1 MDLKLNR
8 KDQLP
13 IHTQLKAQLTHLIR
27 TNQLIAGAQLPT
39 VRQLAGFLRVN
50 RNTVSKVFSEM
61 EREGYLSCVPGRGT
75 FVSSPKMESK
85 MKAEKMQ
92 KLLAVVD
99 DAIERAK
106 SLGFSSEDFSL
117 TLYARTQTAPAVKR
131 LPKLRLLF
139 VECNQPQ
146 VNLFSAELREALSI
160 PIDGMLLRDLKKMVR
175 RTPGSIKRYALIV
188 TTFYHIHEVQ
198 TLLAKARAEVLGL
211 LVEAGLETLVR
222 LTALPEGTKVGA
234 ACNEW
239 TGSEN
244 LKLSIENAGLK
255 HLNMVLG
262 CGQDEEGLKKMI
274 DEVSVIVCSVLAEK
288 KIRAMAPRDKEI
300 IVDDRRLDKAGIEML
315 RSRLMGLVSGDHG
328 RKTL

>member
-1 MDLKLNR
+1 
-8 KDQLP
+8 
-13 IHTQLKAQLTHLIR
+13 
-27 TNQLIAGAQLPT
+27 
-39 VRQLAGFLRVN
+39 
-50 RNTVSKVFSEM
+50 
-61 EREGYLSCVPGRGT
+61 
-75 FVSSPKMESK
+75 MESK

-92 KLLAVVD
+92 KLVAVVD

-106 SLGFSSEDFSL
+106 SLGFSSEEFSL
-117 TLYARTQTAPAVKR
+117 TLYARTQTAPVVNR
-131 LPKLRLLF
+131 SPKLRLLF
-139 VECNQPQ
+139 VECNRPQ
-146 VNLFSAELREALSI
+146 VNLFSRELKEALSI
-160 PIDGMLLRDLKKMVR
+160 PIDGLLLQDLKKMVR
-175 RTPGSIKRYALIV
+175 RKPDSIRRYALIV

-198 TLLAKARAEVLGL
+198 TLVAKAGVEVMGL

-234 ACNEW
+234 ACIEW

-255 HLNMVLG
+255 HLQMVLG
-262 CGQDEEGLKKMI
+262 CGQDEESLRKMI
-274 DEVSVIVCSVLAEK
+274 DEVSIIVCSVLVEK

-315 RSRLMGLVSGDHG
+315 RSRLTELVSGDHG